1 MELDDENTV
10 YSVKVM
16 PSNIVCL
23 RVPLRSWLRFR
34 YARLGQIIIQN
45 ALEIREKQ
53 EVEKRRVSRKE
64 FGENSQECLLNR
76 VTEIENTL
84 KSMEATLK
92 AITDKLNEK

>member
-1 MELDDENTV
+1 
-10 YSVKVM
+10 M

-34 YARLGQIIIQN
+34 YARMGQIIIQN

-64 FGENSQECLLNR
+64 FGENSQENLLNR
-76 VTEIENTL
+76 ITEIENTL
-84 KSMEATLK
+84 KTMNVALK
-92 AITDKLNEK
+92 AITDKLNEEEH